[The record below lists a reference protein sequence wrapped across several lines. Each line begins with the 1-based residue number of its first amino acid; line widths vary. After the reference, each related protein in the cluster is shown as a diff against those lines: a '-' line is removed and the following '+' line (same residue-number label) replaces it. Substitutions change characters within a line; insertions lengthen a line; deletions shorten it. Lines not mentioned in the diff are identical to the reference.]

1 MPDIPIDNIPAKAV
15 ATAEPVLLPASV
27 TDQGE
32 PYSIYTKKEKWIIV
46 IMVSVA
52 GFYSPLPANIYL
64 PAIPLM
70 SVKFGKSIDAMNQ
83 TVTAF
88 AAAQGICESSRL
100 SSCLRRRRH

>member
-1 MPDIPIDNIPAKAV
+1 MPDTPIENVSAKAI
-15 ATAEPVLLPASV
+15 ATVEPVVLPASV
-27 TDQGE
+27 TDHEE

-46 IMVSVA
+46 IMVSIA

-70 SVKFGKSIDAMNQ
+70 SVKFGQSIDALNQ

-88 AAAQGICESSRL
+88 AAAQGICKWPGPDCVARG
-100 SSCLRRRRH
+100 